1 MTLPAHEKQAV
12 IDQVAD
18 LQLFIPD
25 HCKLIENLLVPIAIG
40 AVEFGKRSLFAATQ
54 TVNRP
59 SIDKLRG
66 IARTMAAGTEA
77 QEMLDLF
84 ERQKKDLENTE
95 TGLKNVMDGTELDR
109 DDAKEKIAI
118 IQKQLLR
125 ECQRF
130 CRELFN
136 SFRQVRV
143 EDEVDEVVRK
153 YPVLE
158 MYLDDDLGDER
169 KFMDVLRTWSKMNP

>member
-1 MTLPAHEKQAV
+1 MTLSAHEKQAV

-18 LQLFIPD
+18 LQFFIPD
-25 HCKLIENLLVPIAIG
+25 HCKLIETLLVPIAIG
-40 AVEFGKRSLFAATQ
+40 AVEFGKRTFSAATQ
-54 TVNRP
+54 TVNKP

-77 QEMLDLF
+77 HEMLELF
-84 ERQKKDLENTE
+84 ERQKNDLENTE

-125 ECQRF
+125 ECQH
-130 CRELFN
+130 
-136 SFRQVRV
+136 S
-143 EDEVDEVVRK
+143 
-153 YPVLE
+153 VLE
-158 MYLDDDLGDER
+158 MYLDDDLSD
-169 KFMDVLRTWSKMNP
+169 